1 LKPHNKQAFAIK
13 IEESKGIKMA
23 HGTDELSH
31 GHSVAAWSAVIVAIL
46 GVTVVTLGVCL
57 PMDSLTV
64 VGSVITVVSF
74 FVGPVLAKLGYGV
87 AGKK

>member
-1 LKPHNKQAFAIK
+1 L
-13 IEESKGIKMA
+13 A
-23 HGTDELSH
+23 HGTDELGH

-46 GVTVVTLGVCL
+46 GVTVLTFGVCL
-57 PMDSLTV
+57 PLDSLTV
-64 VGSVITVVSF
+64 AGSAITLVSI